1 MIIEVQWKTQIG
13 NINTIINMKTLT
25 KRLQIAINE
34 GVWGYS
40 PQDSDYALDA
50 RNELTYNLFLQII
63 NLLKNEEPNEMWCG
77 VAAAIDF
84 TTALKDLI
92 TSDDVK
98 MVNNAIT
105 VTFDKLIKDT
115 EWQNT
120 FDDPEAILNSV
131 KNAQKQWNVLKNNN
145 I

>member
-1 MIIEVQWKTQIG
+1 
-13 NINTIINMKTLT
+13 MKTLT

-40 PQDSDYALDA
+40 PQDSDYALDT
-50 RNELTYNLFLQII
+50 RNKLTYDLFLKII
-63 NLLKNEEPNEMWCG
+63 DLLKNEDANEMWSG

-84 TTALKDLI
+84 TTALQDLI
-92 TSDDVK
+92 TTDDVK
-98 MVNNAIT
+98 MVNNVIT
-105 VTFDKLIKDT
+105 TTFDKLIKNT

-145 I
+145 M

>member
-1 MIIEVQWKTQIG
+1 
-13 NINTIINMKTLT
+13 MKTLT

-40 PQDSDYALDA
+40 PQDSDSALDT
-50 RNELTYNLFLQII
+50 RNKLTYDLFLKII
-63 NLLKNEEPNEMWCG
+63 DLLKNEDANEMWCG
-77 VAAAIDF
+77 IAAAIDF
-84 TTALKDLI
+84 TTALQDLI

-98 MVNNAIT
+98 MVNNVIT
-105 VTFDKLIKDT
+105 TTFDKLIKDT

-145 I
+145 M

>member
-1 MIIEVQWKTQIG
+1 MILEVQWKTQIG
-13 NINTIINMKTLT
+13 KNTIINMKTLT

-40 PQDSDYALDA
+40 PQDSDHALDT
-50 RNELTYNLFLQII
+50 RNELTYNLFRQII
-63 NLLKNEEPNEMWCG
+63 DLLKNEDENEMWSG

-84 TTALKDLI
+84 TTALQDLI
-92 TSDDVK
+92 TTDDVK
-98 MVNNAIT
+98 MVNNVIT
-105 VTFDKLIKDT
+105 TTFDKLIKNT

-145 I
+145 M

>member
-1 MIIEVQWKTQIG
+1 
-13 NINTIINMKTLT
+13 MKTLT

-40 PQDSDYALDA
+40 PQDSDSALDT
-50 RNELTYNLFLQII
+50 RNKLTYNLFLQII
-63 NLLKNEEPNEMWCG
+63 DLLKNEDANEMWSG

-84 TTALKDLI
+84 TTALQDLI
-92 TSDDVK
+92 TVDDVK
-98 MVNNAIT
+98 MVNNVIT
-105 VTFDKLIKDT
+105 TTFDKLIKDT

-145 I
+145 M

>member
-1 MIIEVQWKTQIG
+1 
-13 NINTIINMKTLT
+13 MKTLT

-40 PQDSDYALDA
+40 PQDSDSALDT
-50 RNELTYNLFLQII
+50 RNKLTYNLFLQII
-63 NLLKNEEPNEMWCG
+63 DLLKNEDANEMWSG

-84 TTALKDLI
+84 TTALQDLI

-98 MVNNAIT
+98 MVNNVIT
-105 VTFDKLIKDT
+105 TTFDKLIKDT

-145 I
+145 M

>member
-1 MIIEVQWKTQIG
+1 MILEVQWKTQIG
-13 NINTIINMKTLT
+13 KNTIINMKTLT

-40 PQDSDYALDA
+40 PQDSDHALDT
-50 RNELTYNLFLQII
+50 RNELTYNLFRQII
-63 NLLKNEEPNEMWCG
+63 DLLKNEDENEMWSG
-77 VAAAIDF
+77 IAVAIDF

-98 MVNNAIT
+98 MVNNVIT
-105 VTFDKLIKDT
+105 TTFDKLIKNT

-131 KNAQKQWNVLKNNN
+131 KNAQKQWNVLKNN
-145 I
+145 IM

>member
-1 MIIEVQWKTQIG
+1 
-13 NINTIINMKTLT
+13 MKTLT

-50 RNELTYNLFLQII
+50 RNKLTYDLFLKII
-63 NLLKNEEPNEMWCG
+63 DLLKNEDANEMWCG

-98 MVNNAIT
+98 MVNNVIT
-105 VTFDKLIKDT
+105 TTFDKLIKNT

-145 I
+145 M

>member
-1 MIIEVQWKTQIG
+1 
-13 NINTIINMKTLT
+13 MKTLT

-40 PQDSDYALDA
+40 PQDSDSALDA
-50 RNELTYNLFLQII
+50 RNKLTYDLFLKII
-63 NLLKNEEPNEMWCG
+63 NLLKNEDANEMWCG

-84 TTALKDLI
+84 TTALQDLI

-98 MVNNAIT
+98 MVNNVIT
-105 VTFDKLIKDT
+105 TTFDKLIKDT

-145 I
+145 M